1 LGVVFCGWMGGG
13 GVEKFA
19 WETGEVEDGFEIA
32 VAFDEAGGGGLEV
45 GFG

>member
-1 LGVVFCGWMGGG
+1 MGCG

-19 WETGEVEDGFEIA
+19 VETVEVEDGFEVA
-32 VAFDEAGGGGLEV
+32 VAFDEAGLRGLEA